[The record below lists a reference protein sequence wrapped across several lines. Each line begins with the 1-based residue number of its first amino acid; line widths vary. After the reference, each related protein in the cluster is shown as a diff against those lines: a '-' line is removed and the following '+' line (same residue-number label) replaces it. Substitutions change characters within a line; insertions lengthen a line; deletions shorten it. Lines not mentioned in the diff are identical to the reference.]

1 MENLIK
7 ELERMSD
14 DANKHATKELK
25 EYNVIGAAMQQ
36 GYSTGLQFA
45 INAIKAQIAL
55 NGENKWKT

>member
-14 DANKHATKELK
+14 DANKRATKEL
-25 EYNVIGAAMQQ
+25 EEHNVIGSAMQH

-45 INAIKAQIAL
+45 INSIKAQIAL
-55 NGENKWKT
+55 NGENK